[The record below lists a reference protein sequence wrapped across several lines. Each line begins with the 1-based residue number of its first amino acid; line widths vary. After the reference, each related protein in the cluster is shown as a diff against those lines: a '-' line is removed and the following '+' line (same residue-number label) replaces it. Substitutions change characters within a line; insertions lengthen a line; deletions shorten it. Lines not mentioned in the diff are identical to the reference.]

1 VSPLGRRLGRIPSPY
16 PPVRLTTTEAE
27 ELEALVTQGWELR
40 GTPYTRDAAEAI
52 VAWRER
58 LALSRLER
66 RQRREA
72 ANAYWT
78 VDRLIA
84 LLRETDPEP
93 GRRRQA
99 EREAQARESAA

>member
-1 VSPLGRRLGRIPSPY
+1 VRDGRPLSTY
-16 PPVRLTTTEAE
+16 PPVRLSAE
-27 ELEALVTQGWELR
+27 ETEELHALIDQGLEVRERHPEFLR
-40 GTPYTRDAAEAI
+40 EAAEAI

-93 GRRRQA
+93 GRLRQA
-99 EREAQARESAA
+99 EREAKARESAA